1 MTKIIA
7 PLCVN
12 ALLVFS
18 IVTALDCKKYHG
30 IASWTQEFVD
40 SICSDAGKTNKG
52 STAVLCSSDAG
63 NIEYESAL
71 KLAILNSMYGTS
83 STSGCR
89 QWCMYD
95 PLHLEGDDAV
105 GFKWS
110 GKGGCWRVIKGAT
123 NRLCYKRALPEWSW
137 AIAKAKNMCEDSPGC
152 HVYQGI
158 ASWTPEFVN
167 SICSDS
173 GLTDKSTTA
182 VLCPPD
188 AGNVDYETSLKLAIL
203 NAMHGTTTIPPGGEC
218 KHFCMYD
225 PLHVEGA
232 DAVNFR
238 WSNAKKCWRVN
249 VGATS
254 NLCNRVSFTE
264 WQWAIEKTQNWCLAS
279 GTGV

>member
-1 MTKIIA
+1 MRKIIA
-7 PLCVN
+7 SLGVS

-18 IVTALDCKKYHG
+18 IVTALDCKKFHG

-52 STAVLCSSDAG
+52 STAVLCPPDAG
-63 NIEYESAL
+63 NIEYESSL
-71 KLAILNSMYGTS
+71 KLAILNSMYGKS
-83 STSGCR
+83 ASSGCR

-105 GFKWS
+105 GFQWS
-110 GKGGCWRVIKGAT
+110 GRGCWRVIKGAT
-123 NRLCYKRALPEWSW
+123 TNLCYKRALREWSW
-137 AIAKAKNMCEDSPGC
+137 AIVKGENMCEDSPGC
-152 HVYQGI
+152 HVFQGI
-158 ASWTPEFVN
+158 ASWTPEFVE

-173 GLTDKSTTA
+173 GVTDKSTTA
-182 VLCPPD
+182 VLCPAD

-203 NAMHGTTTIPPGGEC
+203 NSMYGTYTIPPGGSC
-218 KHFCMYD
+218 GHFCMYD
-225 PLHVEGA
+225 PLHVAGS

-238 WSNAKKCWRVN
+238 WSNANQCWRVN

-254 NLCNRVSFTE
+254 QLCNIVGLEE
-264 WQWAIEKTQNWCLAS
+264 WEWAIKKTSNWCLAS